1 MNKRMIM
8 LMAAVLA
15 LLSASSQVT
24 FSGGDTGRF
33 PPQEIV
39 LSNNHSSLNKIY
51 VLHNTDGVSMTF
63 NSSTGERATWNSY
76 YYRNGNLVMDTIT
89 DIRWNGMGTTLN
101 RVIPN
106 IGYKI
111 TEGTTPF
118 HCWVVNYA
126 DYDMELNGMSLSD
139 DSSCD
144 LLSFIIDGH
153 ADPIYYDEL
162 DGNRKVLDREIKLT
176 YKTLEL
182 DTTGLS
188 IGAQPRWKEV
198 PVTDTFPSLAQGVSI
213 APPLCE
219 TNTFV
224 FTGDRFLEYWNDAE
238 GCTTDLEDPNLV
250 GLSAKMSAVVQ
261 DPRDDRFERDSNG
274 RELSGSAPRH
284 IVFTGYPSD
293 GVVYRAWEMATDPEF
308 QNIILQYNQDVVDYT
323 FDEWGTYYMRYVVN
337 NAAGTCPAYGE
348 DIVTGDDYYTI
359 AISESHL
366 ECSNI
371 LLLDSTPNEDHM
383 WKVSYKSLV
392 EFHCWIFNRW
402 GNLVYEYTDPGGG
415 WDGTYRGQLV
425 DTGVYYYV
433 ISAKGSDGKVWDSE
447 PVSRGSI
454 TTVRYK
460 GGTSPEGAGGGY

>member
-15 LLSASSQVT
+15 LLSASSQVI

-63 NSSTGERATWNSY
+63 NSSTGERATWDNYDERGAGFPSPVS
-76 YYRNGNLVMDTIT
+76 GV
-89 DIRWNGMGTTLN
+89 RWDGMGTTLN

-106 IGYKI
+106 IGYII

-118 HCWVVNYA
+118 YCWVVNYA
-126 DYDMELNGMSLSD
+126 DYEMELNGMSLSD

-153 ADPIYYDEL
+153 ADPIPYHEIN
-162 DGNRKVLDREIKLT
+162 GNRHVIDREIKLT
-176 YKTLEL
+176 YSTLEL

-188 IGAQPRWKEV
+188 NGVEPQWKEIQ
-198 PVTDTFPSLAQGVSI
+198 VTDTFPSLAQGVSI

-219 TNTFV
+219 TTILLK
-224 FTGDRFLEYWNDAE
+224 GDRFLEDWHEADS
-238 GCTTDLEDPNLV
+238 CMVKLDDPNLV
-250 GLSAKMSAVVQ
+250 GLSAKMTAVVQ
-261 DPRDDRFERDSNG
+261 DPRDNIFEREGNG
-274 RELSGSAPRH
+274 TELSGSAPRH

-308 QNIILQYNQDVVDYT
+308 QNIILQYNQNVVDYT

-359 AISESHL
+359 MVSESQL
-366 ECSNI
+366 ECPNI
-371 LLLDSTPNEDHM
+371 FSPGSTPEVNDV

-402 GNLVYEYTDPGGG
+402 GNLVYEYTDPAGG

-433 ISAKGSDGKVWDSE
+433 VTAVGSDGVKYKR
-447 PVSRGSI
+447 RGDI
-454 TTVRYK
+454 NILKYK
-460 GGTSPEGAGGGY
+460 KGAEGTSEGGAGGMVN

>member
-8 LMAAVLA
+8 LMAAALA
-15 LLSASSQVT
+15 LLSASGQVSFT
-24 FSGGDTGRF
+24 GVGGHPVYEVTPEANTD
-33 PPQEIV
+33 
-39 LSNNHSSLNKIY
+39 LNKIFVVY
-51 VLHNTDGVSMTF
+51 NTDGVGMTF
-63 NSSTGERATWNSY
+63 NSSTGERATWESFY
-76 YYRNGNLVMDTIT
+76 YNNGNLVMEPVT

-111 TEGTTPF
+111 QEGNNHPYY
-118 HCWVVNYA
+118 CWVVNYA
-126 DYDMELNGMSLSD
+126 DYTMELNDMFLNE

-153 ADPIYYDEL
+153 ADPITYYTV
-162 DGNRKVLDREIKLT
+162 DGLPRVLDRELKLT

-224 FTGDRFLEYWNDAE
+224 LTGDRFLEYWNEAE

-261 DPRDDRFERDSNG
+261 DPRDDRFERESNG

-337 NAAGTCPAYGE
+337 NAAGTCPVYGE

-359 AISESHL
+359 AISESQL

-460 GGTSPEGAGGGY
+460 GGSSPEGAGGLGN